1 MQLVIVESPA
11 KAKTIEKYLGPGY
24 KVLASYGH
32 IRDLPVK
39 DGSVRPDEDFAMD
52 WELYGDKQSRVKAIT
67 DAAKEADRLILAT
80 DPDREGEA
88 ISWHVRELLAKRRA
102 LPKEVERVTFNA
114 ITKATVT
121 DAMKKPRALDQDLI
135 DAYLARRALD
145 YLFGFT
151 LSPMLWRKLPGAKS
165 AGRVQSVALRLIV
178 EREREIE
185 LFRSQ
190 EYWSVI
196 ARLEHT
202 GTEFAARLVK
212 FDGQKLEKL
221 TLGDEGAAMKAKA
234 VVEAATFRVEDVE
247 TRPTRRNPYP
257 PFTTSTLQ
265 QEAARKLG
273 FSASHTMR
281 VAQTLYEAGA
291 ITYMR
296 TDGVQMDPSAISEAR
311 KAISDRYDGHY
322 LPEKPRHYETKAK
335 NAQEAH
341 EAIRPTD
348 FSKDRYGSG
357 DEARLYDLVYKRA
370 MASQMASANIERT
383 TITLRD
389 GTGKHELRATGQVI
403 KFPGFLAVYEEGRD
417 QKQDGD
423 DDESGLLPA
432 LNTGD
437 TPAKRGVDATQHF
450 TQPPPRYSE
459 ASLVKRLEELG
470 IGRPST
476 YAATLQVLKDRNY
489 VRTEKNRFFAEESGR
504 LLTAFLERFFSRYV
518 AYEFTAGMEDELD
531 DVSDGRA
538 QWKKVLAEF
547 WRDFKPKSDEVMEKK
562 PSEVTAELD
571 EFLSDYLFP
580 PREDGSDPRVCPKCE
595 AGRLSLRGGRYGA
608 FVACSN
614 YPECKYTR
622 KFAQPGG
629 ADGDGGDEGELGK
642 DPVSG
647 LEVVRKSGRF
657 GPYIQLGDGKDAKR
671 ASIPKDIGEL
681 DLEWALKLLSLPRTV
696 GAHPESGKDITAS
709 IGRYGPYL
717 AHDGKYARLK
727 ATAEVF
733 ETGMNAAVMLLAA
746 AAAGAG
752 ARGSRTAAEPLKVF
766 GAHPTSGGEIKL
778 MAGRYGPYVTD
789 GITNATLPKDKQ
801 PETLT
806 LEEAVVLI
814 DERAAK
820 GPAKGKKGA
829 KKAPAKKAAPK
840 KATAK
845 AEDGAKKTPA
855 KKPAAKKPAVKKAPA
870 KKAQA
875 D

>member
-32 IRDLPVK
+32 IRDLPPK

-52 WELYGDKQSRVKAIT
+52 WELYGDKTSRVKAIT
-67 DAAKEADRLILAT
+67 DAAKTADRLILAT

-88 ISWHVRELLAKRRA
+88 ISWHVRELLKKRKV

-114 ITKATVT
+114 ITKQTVT
-121 DAMKKPRALDQDLI
+121 DAMKRPRELDQDLI

-151 LSPMLWRKLPGAKS
+151 LSPVLWRKLPGAKS

-185 LFRSQ
+185 AFRSQ

-196 ARLEHT
+196 ARLEHL
-202 GTEFAARLVK
+202 GTEFPARLVR
-212 FDGQKLEKL
+212 FEGEKLDKL
-221 TLGDEGAAMKAKA
+221 TLGNEGAALKAKA
-234 VVEAATFRVEDVE
+234 LVESVTFRVDEVE
-247 TRPTRRNPYP
+247 TKPTRRNPYP

-348 FSKDRYGSG
+348 FTKDRYGSG
-357 DEARLYDLVYKRA
+357 DEARLYDLIYKRA

-423 DDESGLLPA
+423 DEESGLLPA
-432 LNTGD
+432 MNKGD

-504 LLTAFLERFFSRYV
+504 LLTAFLERFFPRYV
-518 AYEFTAGMEDELD
+518 AYDFTAGMEDELD
-531 DVSDGRA
+531 NVSGGRA
-538 QWKKVLAEF
+538 AWKIVLADF
-547 WRDFKPKSDEVMEKK
+547 WRDFKPKSDEVMENK
-562 PSEVTAELD
+562 PSEVMAELD

-580 PREDGSDPRVCPKCE
+580 PREDGTDPRICPKCA

-614 YPECKYTR
+614 YPECKFTR

-629 ADGDGGDEGELGK
+629 SDGEGGDDDGVLGK
-642 DPVSG
+642 DPVTG
-647 LEVVRKSGRF
+647 LEVTRKSGRF
-657 GPYIQLGDGKDAKR
+657 GPYVQLGDGKEAKR

-681 DLEWALKLLSLPRTV
+681 DFEWALKLLSLPREV
-696 GAHPESGKDITAS
+696 GKHPESGNPITAS

-746 AAAGAG
+746 AAAGGGRG
-752 ARGSRTAAEPLKVF
+752 ARVAVEPLNTF
-766 GAHPTSGGEIKL
+766 GPHPTSGGEIKL

-789 GITNATLPKDKQ
+789 GTTNATLPKDKK
-801 PETLT
+801 PEDLT
-806 LEEAVVLI
+806 LEEAIVLI

-820 GPAKGKKGA
+820 GPPKGKKVV
-829 KKAPAKKAAPK
+829 KKKAAPK
-840 KATAK
+840 KTAAEK
-845 AEDGAKKTPA
+845 APA
-855 KKPAAKKPAVKKAPA
+855 KKPAAKKPAA
-870 KKAQA
+870 KKPAA
-875 D
+875 KKTESGG